1 MCSSDLLSIVAR
13 NIESFAR
20 FCWEPY
26 MHDPKLKARLHRV
39 KAPTL
44 FVWGEKD
51 GVVTTAYGKA
61 YSQLVPGAKFVAIAN
76 AGHYPHLEQPAAT
89 LKEINAFLG

>member
-1 MCSSDLLSIVAR
+1 M
-13 NIESFAR
+13 
-20 FCWEPY
+20 
-26 MHDPKLKARLHRV
+26 
-39 KAPTL
+39 L
-44 FVWGEKD
+44 FRSVWGEKD